1 MRGLEAMAV
10 AAVFDLG
17 RPLGPLTPVA
27 GGHSHRMWRLDTELG
42 SYAVKEMNR
51 LDAPEWLPWL
61 RAAWRFERAAW
72 AAGVRMP
79 EPVIAPGGDVVT
91 EVPVADGPAATVRVH
106 RWVVAEP
113 TSQPVLP
120 EVGRWAGETMA
131 ELHRLAMPPQPRW
144 AFPTGSGGQAE
155 LWPLLVEQAKVAHAP
170 WTEDL
175 AGLSATVK
183 EIYRLV
189 TVEAPRGLPEVI
201 GHADLRAKNILVAA
215 DGPVLVDWDV
225 ACARVPREELA
236 GCALSLAGWNRPQ
249 GMVEAT
255 ARAVIDGYR
264 RNHGDFDE
272 PLTAVDAAGDL
283 GVEVDW
289 VASVARRA
297 LGDGAHGPDDVAR
310 CREILPGLI
319 AALPNKLASA
329 QQLARLSTQ
338 RLCW

>member
-1 MRGLEAMAV
+1 MAV

-17 RPLGPLTPVA
+17 RPLGPLTPVP
-27 GGHSHRMWRLDTELG
+27 GGHSHRMWRLDTEIG

-51 LDAPEWLPWL
+51 LDSPEWLPWL

-72 AAGVRMP
+72 AAGVSMP

-91 EVPVADGPAATVRVH
+91 EVPVEGGPAATVRVH
-106 RWVVAEP
+106 HWVVAEP
-113 TSQPVLP
+113 VSQPVRP
-120 EVGRWAGETMA
+120 EVGRWAGSTMA
-131 ELHRLAMPPQPRW
+131 ELHRLSMPPEPRW
-144 AFPTGSGGQAE
+144 AFPLGAGDQAE

-175 AGLSATVK
+175 AALSATVK

-189 TVEAPRGLPEVI
+189 TVEAAGRDLPEVI
-201 GHADLRAKNILVAA
+201 GHSDLRAKNILVGEA
-215 DGPVLVDWDV
+215 GPVLVDWDL

-236 GCALSLAGWNRPQ
+236 GTALSLAGWNRLE
-249 GMVEAT
+249 GLVEET
-255 ARAVIDGYR
+255 ARGVIEGYR
-264 RNHGDFDE
+264 CNFGELDE
-272 PLTAVDAAGDL
+272 PLSAIDAAGDL
-283 GVEVDW
+283 GNEVDW

-319 AALPNKLASA
+319 AALPHKLSAA
-329 QQLARLSTQ
+329 QQLPRLSTQ
-338 RLCW
+338 RVCW